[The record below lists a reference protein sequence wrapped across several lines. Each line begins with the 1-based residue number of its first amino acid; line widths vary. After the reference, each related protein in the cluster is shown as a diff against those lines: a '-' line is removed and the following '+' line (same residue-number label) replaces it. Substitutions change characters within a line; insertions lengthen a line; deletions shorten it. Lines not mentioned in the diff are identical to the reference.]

1 MHNSWQTLVFPK
13 VLLSTKIM
21 KTILVF
27 ALLFAGNASAQPVEL
42 ATSSDGA
49 NTWMGYPETV
59 VATAT
64 EYSMLTELVVEKS
77 AGKQLYVSVAA
88 KSCDSGKGTLY
99 GRENL
104 KLVWTKISNFDVQ
117 SSGTVADV
125 IAQTLCT
132 VGQNRKRKNSLK
144 MT

>member
-1 MHNSWQTLVFPK
+1 MKYILMFLLLVSGN
-13 VLLSTKIM
+13 VL
-21 KTILVF
+21 
-27 ALLFAGNASAQPVEL
+27 AEPVEIVTG
-42 ATSSDGA
+42 ADGR
-49 NTWMGYPETV
+49 NTWMAYPETV

-104 KLVWTKISNFDVQ
+104 KLSWTKISNFDVQ
-117 SSGTVADV
+117 SSDTVADV
-125 IAQTLCT
+125 IAQTLCI

>member
-1 MHNSWQTLVFPK
+1 
-13 VLLSTKIM
+13 M
-21 KTILVF
+21 KYILVF
-27 ALLFAGNASAQPVEL
+27 LLLVSGNALAEPVEIV
-42 ATSSDGA
+42 TSADGR
-49 NTWMGYPETV
+49 NTWMAYPETV

-104 KLVWTKISNFDVQ
+104 KLVRTKISNFDVQ

>member
-1 MHNSWQTLVFPK
+1 MLVFLK

-21 KTILVF
+21 KNILAF
-27 ALLFAGNASAQPVEL
+27 LLLVSGNALAEPVEIV
-42 ATSSDGA
+42 TSADGR
-49 NTWMGYPETV
+49 NTWMAYPETF

-64 EYSMLTELVVEKS
+64 EYSMLAELVVEKS
-77 AGKQLYVSVAA
+77 AGKQLYVSVAV
-88 KSCDSGKGTLY
+88 KSCDSGKGTIY

-104 KLVWTKISNFDVQ
+104 KLMWTKLSNFDVQ
-117 SSGTVADV
+117 SSVTVADV

-132 VGQNRKRKNSLK
+132 VGQDRRQKNSLK